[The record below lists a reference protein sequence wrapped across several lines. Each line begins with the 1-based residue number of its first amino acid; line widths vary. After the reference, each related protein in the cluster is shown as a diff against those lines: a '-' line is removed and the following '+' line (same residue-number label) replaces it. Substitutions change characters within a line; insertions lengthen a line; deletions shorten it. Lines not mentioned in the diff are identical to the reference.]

1 MTNPEHDEAFEAYLK
16 RRSVLPHAVDDRLEP
31 PAALDQIV
39 LNEARDALR
48 TRSGPT
54 LATVAGPAA
63 AASAATAPAPAT
75 NGAGP
80 AQAPARKQ
88 NDRAPRW
95 AVPVALAAT
104 ILLCLSVVM
113 NVSLN
118 TNRPSPNL
126 QRATAA
132 RADLKA
138 SATTDARGNGG
149 TVNYSERRESVSGDI
164 PSNEV
169 ILPEAKVAGL
179 PARHAPVQ
187 AESALAPSPPSAPI
201 PAAQARSP
209 ASAAEA
215 GPPPADEEPR
225 VAAKSAADKAVLFAK
240 RAGTSAPG
248 SAPAAD
254 PYPAAPARPAAP
266 ATSGTLGEINSAA
279 APSAAKRSATA
290 DSLQA
295 PSAGG
300 PGTAG
305 AGADAAPP
313 AAHNQATPASQAP
326 AAVPHPADPKVWLRQ
341 IDALRA
347 AGKTGQ
353 ADAEIQR
360 FRAAFPGYVAKPSP
374 PPSTEAPK

>member
-1 MTNPEHDEAFEAYLK
+1 
-16 RRSVLPHAVDDRLEP
+16 
-31 PAALDQIV
+31 
-39 LNEARDALR
+39 
-48 TRSGPT
+48 
-54 LATVAGPAA
+54 
-63 AASAATAPAPAT
+63 
-75 NGAGP
+75 
-80 AQAPARKQ
+80 
-88 NDRAPRW
+88 
-95 AVPVALAAT
+95 
-104 ILLCLSVVM
+104 M
-113 NVSLN
+113 NISLN
-118 TNRPSPNL
+118 TNRPGPNL

-138 SATTDARGNGG
+138 SATADARGNGG

-164 PSNEV
+164 PSDEV

-179 PARHAPVQ
+179 PAPHAPAQ
-187 AESALAPSPPSAPI
+187 AESALAAPPPAET
-201 PAAQARSP
+201 PAAP
-209 ASAAEA
+209 A
-215 GPPPADEEPR
+215 PADEEPR

-248 SAPAAD
+248 SAPATA
-254 PYPAAPARPAAP
+254 PYPAAPARPGTP

-305 AGADAAPP
+305 TAADAAPL
-313 AAHNQATPASQAP
+313 AANNQAARASQAP

-341 IDALRA
+341 IGALRA

-353 ADAEIQR
+353 ADTEMQR

-374 PPSTEAPK
+374 PASTETPK